1 MDSYVFQTSSHFLT
15 GRFRKN
21 NFQQKVQDNLEKC
34 NQLEDSIQ
42 AENSQHRRV
51 QEADFKMSNTT
62 DK

>member
-1 MDSYVFQTSSHFLT
+1 MFLRLLCT
-15 GRFRKN
+15 FRLEDFTKN
-21 NFQQKVQDNLEKC
+21 NFQRKVRDNLEKR